1 MGSKEIIL
9 QSLHQRETSR
19 PHVKLISKPGLL
31 GQWDSTDLSGAVIST
46 PPIGDAAAVT
56 LYLGA
61 RQWSALPHSRCS
73 FRLRKKEEGGRECS
87 SAGSVCKHVG
97 GLGLTPPPMIAQ
109 AGSRRISSSRPFWFK
124 HAHIH
129 INTNQRRKKGRKKKL
144 TEESEHSHCLMLPQQ
159 AVLVCAL
166 SPKNPQLSF
175 HPSP

>member
-97 GLGLTPPPMIAQ
+97 GLGLTPTP
-109 AGSRRISSSRPFWFK
+109 
-124 HAHIH
+124 HDC
-129 INTNQRRKKGRKKKL
+129 TGRKQEDLKLKAILVQTRAHTHKHKPKKEKREK
-144 TEESEHSHCLMLPQQ
+144 EET
-159 AVLVCAL
+159 
-166 SPKNPQLSF
+166 N
-175 HPSP
+175 